1 MDAPEGTMTYWTD
14 TELQEAY
21 NATSD
26 LILMGEWRGAVRLAR
41 AIFKRDPE
49 SWRSAINASG
59 VLIDAADGLGRPK
72 LLREAVTRIEAAM
85 PSVPDHSLFV
95 ARYNLGNGYLSLGQR
110 QRGKGP
116 ATRPA
121 LSEAITHLDAALAL
135 DSGPNVRTNLANA
148 LDAQGRV
155 VEALEEYNRV
165 IREHPDHG
173 EARMNRAV
181 ALVFAAR
188 AIQPH
193 KGLLEVALADAL
205 KARELFAEDPVRL
218 AQCER
223 VIKKYEKE
231 APHVSPTKTKPTKV
245 AKWIW
250 KNGLNLNLCP
260 YCAEETPEGYD
271 LYALQGFHSDSS
283 KSGRIEQV
291 HDMLNAIH
299 RSFSTARWQ
308 ALQGFGVS
316 GRVPR
321 DHVVI
326 QRAAA
331 DSRHDLRTGL
341 LLTASSGFYSV
352 LHQVAAATDAYFR
365 LRHKPFAID
374 LARIWWPSGSR
385 KKGIPRRRG
394 ELHPRFQRSRHVM
407 LSALYRLAFS
417 CERGAG
423 RYASLRDLRNSI
435 EHHVVVVRDV
445 DAKSL
450 MYRNVETEK
459 LKEEVLNLGRIAKAA
474 LLYLGGAIWL
484 EEYKRLQRA
493 SKRPVVITQ
502 GTKWVNRT

>member
-1 MDAPEGTMTYWTD
+1 MTNWTD

-21 NATSD
+21 AATGD
-26 LILMGEWRGAVRLAR
+26 LIFMGRWREAVRLAR
-41 AIFKRDPE
+41 VIFKRDPE

-85 PSVPDHSLFV
+85 PNVPDHSLFV
-95 ARYNLGNGYLSLGQR
+95 AHYNLGNGYLSLGQR

-121 LSEAITHLDAALAL
+121 LSDAITHLDEALTL

-155 VEALEEYNRV
+155 VEALGEYSRV

-173 EARMNRAV
+173 EARLNRAV
-181 ALVFAAR
+181 ALAFAAR
-188 AIQPH
+188 SIQPH
-193 KGLLEVALADAL
+193 KGLFGVALADAL
-205 KARELFAEDPVRL
+205 KARELFAGDPVRR

-223 VIKKYEKE
+223 VIRKYEKA
-231 APHVSPTKTKPTKV
+231 APHVPPTKTKPTKV

-250 KNGLNLNLCP
+250 ENGLNLNLCP

-283 KSGRIEQV
+283 RPERIEQV

-326 QRAAA
+326 QRAAVDA
-331 DSRHDLRTGL
+331 HHDLRTGL
-341 LLTASSGFYSV
+341 LLTATSGFYSV
-352 LHQVAAATDAYFR
+352 LHQVAAATDSYFR
-365 LRHKPFAID
+365 RGHNPYGID
-374 LARIWWPSGSR
+374 LARIWWPSGSKR
-385 KKGIPRRRG
+385 KSIPRRRD
-394 ELHPRFQRSRHVM
+394 ELHPRFQRTRHVM

-417 CERGAG
+417 CERATG
-423 RYASLRDLRNSI
+423 RYASLRDLRNNI
-435 EHHVVVVRDV
+435 EHHVVVVRDLEIQ
-445 DAKSL
+445 SP
-450 MYRNVETEK
+450 MYRSVETAR
-459 LKEEVLNLGRIAKAA
+459 LKDDVLNLGRIAKAA

-484 EEYKRLQRA
+484 EEYKRLQRP
-493 SKRPVVITQ
+493 SKKPVVITH
-502 GTKWVNRT
+502 GTKWVDRT